1 MLETRYNYYIETK
14 LQRGDEMFDR
24 ELEEMKAMK
33 FFEKKDVAI
42 LDQFG
47 IAKVSTGFTEL
58 TYEQAADM
66 VERMKRAAPGVPKYL
81 APKFR
86 SCMNSI
92 RFAFGPEFC
101 DRH

>member
-1 MLETRYNYYIETK
+1 
-14 LQRGDEMFDR
+14 MFEQ
-24 ELEEMKAMK
+24 ELEEMKALK
-33 FFEKKDVAI
+33 FFEKKDAAI

-47 IAKVSTGFTEL
+47 IAKVSPGFTEL
-58 TYEQAADM
+58 TYEQAADI

-81 APKFR
+81 VPKFR

-101 DRH
+101 DKH